1 MQEDPAVHQKASGTR
16 ITGVL
21 ALVGVIS
28 LVPLAAPGAEGQFL
42 VAPIRLT
49 LTPWG
54 DALVTDYGLE
64 RVVHLVPAEGGET
77 ADAGGFA
84 VRGKPSGIAWAG
96 GLLFVGNDT
105 TGSVEIHRLHRNG
118 RWQPHGRLGRRGETP
133 RPTDIA
139 TDELHRLV
147 FVLAAGDKRVRVF
160 NFQGE
165 VLGSLS
171 ASGPETGLL
180 VNPTAVALDPAALE
194 VFVSDYG
201 DPWAGTPP
209 SVRIFG
215 YDGSYRGEISGE
227 TEQPGFSFSRPQGL
241 AADRTGHLFLVDS
254 LLGQVLVFDRAT
266 GLGLATLGSYGSGD
280 GQLLLPLDVAVD
292 PLTGD
297 VLVTDNRNGRLVV
310 FADPAAP

>member
-1 MQEDPAVHQKASGTR
+1 MVC
-16 ITGVL
+16 
-21 ALVGVIS
+21 VIS
-28 LVPLAAPGAEGQFL
+28 LVPLAAPGAEGQPL

-64 RVVHLVPAEGGET
+64 RVVHLVPAPGGET
-77 ADAGGFA
+77 GDAGGFA
-84 VRGKPSGIAWAG
+84 VRGKPSGIVWAG
-96 GLLFVGNDT
+96 GLLLVGNDT
-105 TGSVEIHRLHRNG
+105 TGSIEIHRLHRNG
-118 RWQPHGRLGRRGETP
+118 RWQPHGRLGRRGEIP
-133 RPTDIA
+133 RPTDMA
-139 TDELHRLV
+139 ADEQHRLV
-147 FVLAAGDKRVRVF
+147 FILAAGDKRVRVF

-165 VLGSLS
+165 DLGSLP
-171 ASGPETGLL
+171 ALGQGMGLL

-201 DPWAGTPP
+201 DPWTGTPP

-215 YDGSYRGEISGE
+215 YDGTYRGEIPGE
-227 TEQPGFSFSRPQGL
+227 TVQPGFSFSRPQGL
-241 AADRTGHLFLVDS
+241 AVDGAGHLFLVDS

-297 VLVTDNRNGRLVV
+297 VLVTDNRNARLVV
-310 FADPAAP
+310 FAGAAAR

>member
-1 MQEDPAVHQKASGTR
+1 MQGHLSVHQRASGAR
-16 ITGVL
+16 IAGL
-21 ALVGVIS
+21 ATLLVFS
-28 LVPLAAPGAEGQFL
+28 LLPLATPGVEGQPL

-54 DALVTDYGLE
+54 DALVSDYRLE
-64 RVVHLVPAEGGET
+64 RVVHISAESGE
-77 ADAGGFA
+77 AAEAGGFD
-84 VRGKPSGIAWAG
+84 VRGKPSGIAWAD

-105 TGSVEIHRLHRNG
+105 TSSIEIHRLHRNG
-118 RWQPHGRLGRRGETP
+118 RWQPHGRLGRRGESP

-139 TDELHRLV
+139 ADERHRLV
-147 FVLAAGDKRVRVF
+147 FVLTAGDKRVRVF
-160 NFQGE
+160 NLQGE
-165 VLGSLS
+165 VLGSLP
-171 ASGPETGLL
+171 AAGQGMGQM

-201 DPWAGTPP
+201 DPRTGILP

-215 YDGSYRGEISGE
+215 YDGTYRGEISGE

-241 AADRTGHLFLVDS
+241 AADGTGHLFLVDS

-292 PLTGD
+292 PFTGD
-297 VLVTDNRNGRLVV
+297 VLVTDNRNARLVV
-310 FADPAAP
+310 FADVAIP